1 MTARAAARARSGE
14 AAGAPGAWSM
24 FRRLLGYARPY
35 WVTGTLATA
44 AAAAL
49 SVVVLARPWLMKLL
63 VDDVFGQG
71 NATLLAPVLIGMV
84 ALEAI
89 VAGLGYAAE
98 YGYARVGERAMSYLR
113 TDILHHT
120 HRLPLTR
127 LRQHRTGD
135 VVAHFTSDATAIG
148 TVYQH
153 VFADGAIS
161 GLRVL
166 AVMGIIFAVDWRFG
180 LLAAALIPFY
190 AFLPVFMQ
198 GKVQG
203 ASQHVQDATASLS
216 ALLTEFVGGARDLKA
231 FNRED
236 WAGRRL
242 RTEARRLWRGRLRLV
257 VVQGVAMVQMIVYWG
272 AWAAIWVVLARPAV
286 EGQIT
291 LGLVIALGYY
301 FLMLEMPSRLI
312 VSSYVEVQTA
322 LGAARR
328 VFTFLDTPEEP
339 VGAAARVLP
348 IRDGEVRFD
357 RVTFSYADAQPVL
370 REVSFRAAP
379 GTNLAVVG
387 PSGAGKTTLIQLL
400 LRFLD
405 PVSGRIT
412 VDDHDVSD
420 IDPAALRASSGVVFQ
435 DPMLFAG
442 TIEEN
447 VRFGREDLSDA
458 QVERAAVIA
467 NAHDFITATEH
478 GYATRIGERGLRLSG
493 GQAQRVAIARAIAAG
508 PRILILDEA
517 TSALDAESERLAQ
530 EALARASRGRTT
542 IVIAHRLATVRRA
555 DSIVVLDEGRVLDT
569 GRHEALYDRCEL
581 YRRLCDLQFLQPEG
595 TTT

>member
-1 MTARAAARARSGE
+1 MSAPAAAM
-14 AAGAPGAWSM
+14 APGETAGTPDAWST
-24 FRRLLGYARPY
+24 FRRLLSYARPY

-63 VDDVFGQG
+63 VDDVFGEG
-71 NATLLAPVLIGMV
+71 NTMLLAPVLIAMV
-84 ALEAI
+84 ALESV

-98 YGYARVGERAMSYLR
+98 YAYTRMGERAMNLLR
-113 TDILHHT
+113 REVLHHA
-120 HRLPLTR
+120 HRLPLIS
-127 LRQHRTGD
+127 LRRYRTGE

-148 TVYQH
+148 GVYQR
-153 VFADGAIS
+153 VFSEFSIS
-161 GLRVL
+161 SLRVL
-166 AVMGIIFAVDWRFG
+166 AVVAIIFAVDWRFG

-190 AFLPVFMQ
+190 AFLPVLMR

-203 ASQHVQDATASLS
+203 ASQRVQDATASLS
-216 ALLTEFVGGARDLKA
+216 ALLTEFVGGVRDLKA

-257 VVQGVAMVQMIVYWG
+257 VVRGVAMVQMVAYWG
-272 AWAAIWVVLARPAV
+272 SWGAICLVLARPAV
-286 EGQIT
+286 EGQIS
-291 LGLVIALGYY
+291 LGLVMALSFY
-301 FLMLEMPSRLI
+301 FLMLEAPSRLI
-312 VSSYVEVQTA
+312 VTSYVEIQTA

-328 VFTFLDTPEEP
+328 VFAFLDIPEEP
-339 VGAAARVLP
+339 VGAAAASPP

-357 RVTFSYADAQPVL
+357 RVAFSFTDDQPVV

-379 GTNLAVVG
+379 GTTLAVVG
-387 PSGAGKTTLIQLL
+387 PSGAGKTTLINLL
-400 LRFLD
+400 LRFVD
-405 PVSGRIT
+405 PASGRIT
-412 VDDHDVSD
+412 VDGHDTGTL
-420 IDPAALRASSGVVFQ
+420 DPAALRGSFGVVFQ
-435 DPMLFAG
+435 DPMLFEGAIG
-442 TIEEN
+442 EN
-447 VRFGREDLSDA
+447 IRFGREDLTDA

-493 GQAQRVAIARAIAAG
+493 GQAQRVAIARAIAAD
-508 PRILILDEA
+508 PRILVLDEA

-569 GRHEALYDRCEL
+569 GLHEELYARCDL
-581 YRRLCDLQFLQPEG
+581 YRRLCDLQFLMPDAG
-595 TTT
+595 TA

>member
-1 MTARAAARARSGE
+1 M
-14 AAGAPGAWSM
+14 APGETAGVPSAWSM

-71 NATLLAPVLIGMV
+71 NAALLAPVLIGMV
-84 ALEAI
+84 ALEAV

-98 YGYARVGERAMSYLR
+98 YGYARVGERAMNYLR
-113 TDILHHT
+113 TDILQHT
-120 HRLPLTR
+120 HRLPLTS
-127 LRQHRTGD
+127 LREHRTGD

-148 TVYQH
+148 GIYQR

-161 GLRVL
+161 SLRVM
-166 AVMGIIFAVDWRFG
+166 AVVAIVFAVDWRFG
-180 LLAAALIPFY
+180 LLAAALIPVY
-190 AFLPVFMQ
+190 AFLPVLLQ

-203 ASQHVQDATASLS
+203 ASQRVQDAMASLS
-216 ALLTEFVGGARDLKA
+216 ALLTESVGGARDLKA

-242 RTEARRLWRGRLRLV
+242 RTEARRLWRERLRLV
-257 VVQGVAMVQMIVYWG
+257 VVQGVAMVQMVVYWG
-272 AWAAIWVVLARPAV
+272 SWAAIWVVLARPAV

-291 LGLVIALGYY
+291 LGFVIALGYY

-339 VGAAARVLP
+339 RRAAAPPPP

-357 RVTFSYADAQPVL
+357 RVAFSYANDQSIL

-379 GTNLAVVG
+379 GTTLAVVAR
-387 PSGAGKTTLIQLL
+387 SGAGKTTLINLL

-405 PVSGRIT
+405 PASGRIT
-412 VDDHDVSD
+412 VDGHDISN

-442 TIEEN
+442 TIGEN
-447 VRFGREDLSDA
+447 IRFGREDLTDV
-458 QVERAAVIA
+458 QVERAAAIA

-493 GQAQRVAIARAIAAG
+493 GQAQRVAIARAIAAD
-508 PRILILDEA
+508 PRILVLDEA

-530 EALARASRGRTT
+530 EALARASHGRTT

-555 DSIVVLDEGRVLDT
+555 NLIIVLEEGRVLDT
-569 GRHEALYDRCEL
+569 GRHGELYERCEL
-581 YRRLCDLQFLQPEG
+581 YRRLCDLQFLQPEPEAA
-595 TTT
+595 